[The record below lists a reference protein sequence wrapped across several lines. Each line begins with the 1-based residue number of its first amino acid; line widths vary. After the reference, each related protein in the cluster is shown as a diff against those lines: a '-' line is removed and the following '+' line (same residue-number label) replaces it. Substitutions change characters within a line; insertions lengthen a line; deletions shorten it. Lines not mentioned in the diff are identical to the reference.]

1 MDKVNLQK
9 ENEELRRELAILY
22 AFDEL
27 RDTHREPRPLIKA
40 SLDLCGNELQV
51 ERSWLWYYDDILGD
65 YQLFT
70 SEPPGY
76 PDLSS
81 QRDKLGVIC
90 FDILN
95 RKDGEIEI
103 IKPDLR
109 DVREMAVVPLVLNG
123 QALGVIV
130 FINKIEGKEFS
141 DLDRKI
147 MTALSSQLDSAIE
160 ALNQYMQ
167 ARVRSRELELVY
179 KIDEIRDT
187 SSSFDELLQRLL
199 HALVETMDS
208 KFSFINVFNE
218 KAQNLELKLDGTF
231 SSEDERNLIFDV
243 INEFS
248 EKSINEARLL
258 NLATIHPAVESFI
271 AKPLFMQERLI
282 GVFGAVNS
290 NSGIFSQ
297 TDERLLSAIASQVD
311 TAIFENLEKRKIKDV
326 FKRYVSEDI
335 IEEMLAGDG
344 DYLKGKALDMSVLFA
359 DMRGFTAL
367 SETLEPEDLVEII
380 NEYLSSM
387 TRIILD
393 ERGTVDKFVG
403 DEVMALFGAPFP
415 NPAHAHQ
422 AVRTAIAM
430 MKGMK
435 ELLKRWKIEG
445 KPGRPIGIGINS
457 GNMIVGNIGSELMT
471 DYTVMG
477 DNVNLGA
484 RLCSAAEEHQILIP
498 ETTWEQVKDDF
509 DCNPLSAI
517 EVKGKSRPIQ
527 IFEVRY

>member
-1 MDKVNLQK
+1 MESNNLRQQ
-9 ENEELRRELAILY
+9 NDELRKELEMLY
-22 AFDEL
+22 AFDDL
-27 RDTHREPRPLIKA
+27 RDTHREPRPLMKA
-40 SLDLCGNELQV
+40 ALDLCGKELQV
-51 ERSWLWYYDDILGD
+51 ERSWLWYYDDIVED

-76 PDLSS
+76 PDLSGH
-81 QRDKLGVIC
+81 REKIRVVC

-95 RKDGEIEI
+95 RKDGEIEVV
-103 IKPDLR
+103 KPDMD
-109 DVREMAVVPLVLNG
+109 DVREMAVVPLVLNE
-123 QALGVIV
+123 QALGVIA
-130 FINKIEGKEFS
+130 FINKTEGEDFTS
-141 DLDRKI
+141 LDHRL

-160 ALNQYMQ
+160 ASNQYMQ
-167 ARVRSRELELVY
+167 AQVRSRELELVY
-179 KIDEIRDT
+179 QIDEIRDT
-187 SSSFDELLQRLL
+187 SGSFDELLQRLL

-208 KFSFINVFNE
+208 KFSFINVFDE

-243 INEFS
+243 INDFS
-248 EKSINEARLL
+248 QRAINEARLM
-258 NLATIHPAVESFI
+258 NLTAIHPAVESFI
-271 AKPLFMQERLI
+271 AKPLFMQDRLI

-290 NSGIFSQ
+290 HSGTFTQ
-297 TDERLLSAIASQVD
+297 TDERLLSAVASQVD

-326 FKRYVSEDI
+326 FKRYVSEEV
-335 IEEMLAGDG
+335 IEEMLANEG
-344 DYLKGKALDMSVLFA
+344 DYLKGKTLDMSVLFA

-367 SETLEPEDLVEII
+367 SETLNPEDLVEII
-380 NEYLSSM
+380 NEYLSTM
-387 TRIILD
+387 TKIILD

-415 NPAHAHQ
+415 NPKHAHQ

-435 ELLKRWKIEG
+435 ELLARWKIDD

-498 ETTWEQVKDDF
+498 ETTWEQVKNDF

-517 EVKGKSRPIQ
+517 EVKGKSQPIQ
-527 IFEVRY
+527 IYEVRY